1 MAINRGADPMTDIP
15 LLRHLAVFFG
25 LSLALGACAG
35 GDPATLSAVGDVS
48 RPAVDQARDADRK
61 PAKMLAFARVR
72 PGETVVD
79 FLPGK
84 GYFTR
89 LFSTAVGPAGA
100 VYAVT
105 PQLYVDH
112 HNGAT
117 LPSIAGEPGH
127 ENVHDLVAP
136 SDSLALPVSADMVWT
151 SQNYHDIHVWGGPE
165 AAMQLNRAVFKALNA
180 GGLYIVLDHA
190 GPAGLDE
197 AGIKKLHR
205 IDEAMVIREVEA
217 AGFEPDGESDVL
229 RNPADPHTA
238 NVFDPS
244 IRGKTDQF
252 LLRFRKPRK

>member
-1 MAINRGADPMTDIP
+1 MTT
-15 LLRHLAVFFG
+15 LLRHLTLFCG
-25 LSLALGACAG
+25 LSLALGACADG
-35 GDPATLSAVGDVS
+35 HPSARTAVADLS

-61 PAKMLAFARVR
+61 PAKMLAFARVK

-79 FLPGK
+79 VLPGK

-89 LFSTAVGPAGA
+89 LFSTAVGAAGA

-105 PQLYVDH
+105 PQIYVDSH
-112 HNGAT
+112 KGAT

-127 ENVHDLVAP
+127 GNVRDVTAPDGTLGLPVAADLV
-136 SDSLALPVSADMVWT
+136 WT
-151 SQNYHDIHVWGGPE
+151 AQNYHDVHVWGGPD
-165 AAMQLNRAVFKALNA
+165 AAARLNAAVFQALKP
-180 GGLYIVLDHA
+180 GGLYVIVDHA

-197 AGIKKLHR
+197 AGIRKLHR
-205 IDEAMVIREVEA
+205 IDEATVVREVEA
-217 AGFEPDGESDVL
+217 AGFQADGTSDVL

-252 LLRFRKPRK
+252 LLRFRKPRA